1 MCTLWRFIF
10 YFNPCLFQLCY
21 LIAVILFARY
31 YDIADVVA
39 LLYCKK
45 IKLLKKGILFLHS
58 APWYRMDNVKNKRKK
73 NNQTNNTFKSMV
85 TCTK

>member
-1 MCTLWRFIF
+1 MCTLWQFIF
-10 YFNPCLFQLCY
+10 YFNPCLFQLCYY

-45 IKLLKKGILFLHS
+45 IKLLKKEYFFYIVRHGIE
-58 APWYRMDNVKNKRKK
+58 
-73 NNQTNNTFKSMV
+73 
-85 TCTK
+85 